1 MTMTTSATTRYRFTS
16 HSRRVTVITIVSA
29 IILVV
34 FGSLALQPV
43 VNIGPLVLVIF
54 LLAIAAL
61 AVLLIVLFV
70 QYGYIRAGVWI
81 GPDEVRVQ
89 FPLEDLQQMTWSE
102 ARFAVNEGEEYL
114 HFSKGREGLGHL
126 FSDTRYIRLHLEGM
140 TPQQRRQVEQALA
153 EHVPLR
159 QPQRF
164 TLITLLNTQGQIIA
178 RGRLYL
184 FEQELV
190 CAENRG
196 KKRVFFSA
204 PPKDLRSVRQVDPF
218 HIGNLEREAFSLTFA
233 QETYVI
239 MLGYETTIATNLGT
253 SSRWSPTGNAQDW
266 LDALKANQGIN

>member
-16 HSRRVTVITIVSA
+16 HSRRVTVISIVSA

-140 TPQQRRQVEQALA
+140 TPQQRRQVEQVLA

-204 PPKDLRSVRQVDPF
+204 PLKDLRSVRQVDPF
-218 HIGNLEREAFSLTFA
+218 HIGNLECEAFSLTFA

>member
-89 FPLEDLQQMTWSE
+89 FPLEDLQQMTWSD

-140 TPQQRRQVEQALA
+140 TPQQRRQVEQVLA

-204 PPKDLRSVRQVDPF
+204 PPKDLRSARQVDPF
-218 HIGNLEREAFSLTFA
+218 HIGNLECEAFSLTYA

>member
-1 MTMTTSATTRYRFTS
+1 MITSATVRYRFTS

-43 VNIGPLVLVIF
+43 VNIGPFVLVIF

-89 FPLEDLQQMTWSE
+89 FPLEDLQQMTWPE

-140 TPQQRRQVEQALA
+140 TPQQRRQVEQVLA

-164 TLITLLNTQGQIIA
+164 TFITLLNTQGQIIA

-184 FEQELV
+184 FEQELL

-204 PPKDLRSVRQVDPF
+204 PLKDLRSVRQVDPF
-218 HIGNLEREAFSLTFA
+218 HIGNLECEAFSLTYA

>member
-1 MTMTTSATTRYRFTS
+1 MNASMPVRYRFTS

-70 QYGYIRAGVWI
+70 QFGYIRAGVWI

-102 ARFAVNEGEEYL
+102 AHFAVNEGEEYL

-140 TPQQRRQVEQALA
+140 TPQQRRQVEQVLA

-204 PPKDLRSVRQVDPF
+204 PLKDLRSVRQVDPF
-218 HIGNLEREAFSLTFA
+218 HIGNLECEAFSLTYA

>member
-1 MTMTTSATTRYRFTS
+1 MTMTTSATVRYRFTS
-16 HSRRVTVITIVSA
+16 QSRRVTVITIVSA

-140 TPQQRRQVEQALA
+140 TPQQRRQVEQVLA

-204 PPKDLRSVRQVDPF
+204 PLKDLRSVRQVDPF
-218 HIGNLEREAFSLTFA
+218 HIGNLECEAFSLTYA

>member
-204 PPKDLRSVRQVDPF
+204 PLKDLRSVRQVDPF
-218 HIGNLEREAFSLTFA
+218 HIGQLECEAFSLTYA
-233 QETYVI
+233 KETYVI

-253 SSRWSPTGNAQDW
+253 SSRWSPTGNAREW
-266 LDALKANQGIN
+266 LEALRHNSSGA